1 MPDKKN
7 EPEFTVTDRRRFT
20 EEDEARPVTPAA
32 EPEPAPP
39 AFSEGAAPS
48 SSQIISSEETP
59 PLRRQ
64 RSSSAPTAEEQKAS
78 DDAFKASSKALDD
91 QIKSQLGRSAKDF
104 EMSFDRFIASLYM
117 TALMQL
123 GLVHQQN
130 DQPRVDLIGARQTID
145 TLSLLRDK
153 TKGNLTAA
161 EENLIQNSLYEVQM
175 AYVDVTNA
183 LTRAVQ
189 PASAVPAPTRSPPT
203 VEAIPSRVAEAIPSR
218 NEGDTHSAGERHL
231 HGRAHHRMCVRSL
244 QLRRSAR

>member
-39 AFSEGAAPS
+39 AVSETAAPP
-48 SSQIISSEETP
+48 SSQIISTEESAAP
-59 PLRRQ
+59 PTQ
-64 RSSSAPTAEEQKAS
+64 EAPPPPTAEEQKAS

-91 QIKSQLGRSAKDF
+91 QIKSQLGRNAKDF

-145 TLSLLRDK
+145 TLVFAPR
-153 TKGNLTAA
+153 
-161 EENLIQNSLYEVQM
+161 QNQGQSH
-175 AYVDVTNA
+175 
-183 LTRAVQ
+183 R
-189 PASAVPAPTRSPPT
+189 R
-203 VEAIPSRVAEAIPSR
+203 R
-218 NEGDTHSAGERHL
+218 GEPDSEFPL
-231 HGRAHHRMCVRSL
+231 
-244 QLRRSAR
+244 